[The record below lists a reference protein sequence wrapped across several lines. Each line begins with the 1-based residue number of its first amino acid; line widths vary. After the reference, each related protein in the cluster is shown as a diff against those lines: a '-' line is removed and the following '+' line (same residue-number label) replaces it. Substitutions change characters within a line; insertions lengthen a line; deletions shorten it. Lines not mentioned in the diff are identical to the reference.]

1 MVNDQL
7 SQLYVDLEGLSKQ
20 LTLEDSITSSSG
32 SSGEDMPT
40 CRVPKVV
47 T

>member
-20 LTLEDSITSSSG
+20 LTLEESITSSSG